1 MIIRRKAMN
10 SRFLNKQMP
19 FLGDRFSSRN
29 SLSGLK
35 FLFLLAACTVLVLIM
50 SPSIESVEK
59 QENSEATDIP
69 VTSGGYSI
77 FHETMV
83 DMNWPDVEKAAEQGA
98 IILLPTAV
106 IEEHGPHMSCGIDT
120 YGAYLV
126 CKLTRRELE
135 SRGIKTLIAPPF
147 YWGINGTTHV
157 FPGTFTVRKET
168 MKALLYDILSSLKS
182 WGFNDIFNLNFHG
195 DGQHCVTILES
206 IIDARETLGLN
217 AFCVLSEM
225 EIMRLGLSGRE
236 SFIVT
241 RMSPPSDEQP
251 QEFLDIH
258 AGAEETG
265 IIAAFFPDQVD
276 TDLALTLEPTRI
288 TYGEVAQWL
297 TDARRITPLGYL
309 GDPASFDAD
318 AAREYI
324 NADCILIADSI
335 EQQLTKR

>member
-1 MIIRRKAMN
+1 MN
-10 SRFLNKQMP
+10 SRFSKKQLP
-19 FLGDRFSSRN
+19 VVLSRLRSGSS
-29 SLSGLK
+29 LFGLK
-35 FLFLLAACTVLVLIM
+35 FLFLVVACAALILLI
-50 SPSIESVEK
+50 SPSLESVEQ
-59 QENSEATDIP
+59 QESTEIADIP
-69 VTSGGYSI
+69 VASGGYSI

-126 CKLTRRELE
+126 CKLARRELE

-168 MKALLYDILSSLKS
+168 MKALLHDILSSLKS

-217 AFCVLSEM
+217 AYCVLSEM
-225 EIMRLGLSGRE
+225 EIMRYGLSGNE
-236 SFIVT
+236 PFIVN
-241 RMSPPSDEQP
+241 RKSPPSDEQP

-258 AGAEETG
+258 AGADETG
-265 IIAAFFPDQVD
+265 IVAAFFPDQVD

-288 TYGEVAQWL
+288 TYGEIAQWL
-297 TDARRITPLGYL
+297 QDARRVTPLGYL
-309 GDPASFDAD
+309 GDPAGFDAE
-318 AAREYI
+318 AAREYLE
-324 NADCILIADSI
+324 ADCILIADSI
-335 EQQLTKR
+335 EEQLKVE

>member
-1 MIIRRKAMN
+1 MN
-10 SRFLNKQMP
+10 SRFTKKQLP
-19 FLGDRFSSRN
+19 VVLSRLRSGSS
-29 SLSGLK
+29 LFGLE
-35 FLFLLAACTVLVLIM
+35 FLFLVVACAAVVLLM
-50 SPSIESVEK
+50 SPSLESVEQ
-59 QENSEATDIP
+59 QEDTETADMP
-69 VTSGGYSI
+69 AASGGYSI

-98 IILLPTAV
+98 VILLPTAV

-168 MKALLYDILSSLKS
+168 MQALLHDILSSLKS

-195 DGQHCVTILES
+195 DGQHCITILES

-217 AFCVLSEM
+217 AYCVLSEG
-225 EIMRLGLSGRE
+225 EIMRYGLSGNE
-236 SFIVT
+236 PFIVS
-241 RMSPPSDEQP
+241 RKSPPSDEQP

-258 AGAEETG
+258 AGADETG
-265 IIAAFFPDQVD
+265 IVAAFFPDQVD
-276 TDLALTLEPTRI
+276 TDLARALEPTRI
-288 TYGEVAQWL
+288 TYQQVAQWL

-309 GDPASFDAD
+309 GDPAGFDAE
-318 AAREYI
+318 AAKEYLE
-324 NADCILIADSI
+324 ADCKLLADSI
-335 EQQLTKR
+335 EEQLKQE

>member
-1 MIIRRKAMN
+1 MN
-10 SRFLNKQMP
+10 SRFPKKQLP
-19 FLGDRFSSRN
+19 VVLSRLRSGSS
-29 SLSGLK
+29 LFGLK
-35 FLFLLAACTVLVLIM
+35 FLFLVVACTALILMM
-50 SPSIESVEK
+50 SPSLESVER
-59 QENSEATDIP
+59 QESLDTADMP
-69 VTSGGYSI
+69 VASGGYSI

-168 MKALLYDILSSLKS
+168 MKALLHDILTSLKS

-195 DGQHCVTILES
+195 DGQHCLTILES

-217 AFCVLSEM
+217 AYCVLSEM
-225 EIMRLGLSGRE
+225 EIMRYGLSGNE
-236 SFIVT
+236 PFIVSHV
-241 RMSPPSDEQP
+241 SPPSDEQP

-258 AGAEETG
+258 AGADETG
-265 IIAAFFPDQVD
+265 IVAAFFPDQVD
-276 TDLALTLEPTRI
+276 TDLARTLEPTRI
-288 TYGEVAQWL
+288 TYQQIAQWL
-297 TDARRITPLGYL
+297 TDARSVTPQGYL
-309 GDPASFDAD
+309 GDPAGFDAE
-318 AAREYI
+318 AAREYLE
-324 NADCILIADSI
+324 ADCKMIADSI
-335 EQQLTKR
+335 EKQMMGK

>member
-1 MIIRRKAMN
+1 MN
-10 SRFLNKQMP
+10 SRPPQKQMP
-19 FLGDRFSSRN
+19 FFMGRFSSRG
-29 SLSGLK
+29 SLFGLE
-35 FLFLLAACTVLVLIM
+35 FLFLLVACAVLILLM

-59 QENSEATDIP
+59 LQNSDATDFP

-98 IILLPTAV
+98 VILLPTAV

-157 FPGTFTVRKET
+157 FPGSFTVRKET
-168 MKALLYDILSSLKS
+168 MKALLHDIFSSLKS

-195 DGQHCVTILES
+195 DGQHCMAVLES
-206 IIDARETLGLN
+206 VIDAREALGLN
-217 AFCVLSEM
+217 AYCVLSEI
-225 EIMRLGLSGRE
+225 EVIRYGLSGNE
-236 SFIVT
+236 PFIIS
-241 RMSPPSDEQP
+241 RLSPPSDEQP

-265 IIAAFFPDQVD
+265 IIAAFFPEQVD
-276 TDLALTLEPTRI
+276 TDLALILEPTRI
-288 TYGEVAQWL
+288 TYSEVARWL
-297 TDARRITPLGYL
+297 IDARRVTPLGYL
-309 GDPASFDAD
+309 GDPAGFDAD

>member
-1 MIIRRKAMN
+1 MN
-10 SRFLNKQMP
+10 NRFLQKQMP
-19 FLGDRFSSRN
+19 FFGGRLNSRS

-35 FLFLLAACTVLVLIM
+35 FLLLMVVCMVLVLLM
-50 SPSIESVEK
+50 SPSLKSVEK
-59 QENSEATDIP
+59 HQNTETTDMP
-69 VTSGGYSI
+69 VASGGYSI

-168 MKALLYDILSSLKS
+168 MKALLHDILSSLKS

-206 IIDARETLGLN
+206 IADARETLGLN
-217 AFCVLSEM
+217 TFCVLSEM
-225 EIMRLGLSGRE
+225 EVMRYGLSGNE
-236 SFIVT
+236 PFVVT

-258 AGAEETG
+258 AGADETG
-265 IIAAFFPDQVD
+265 IVAAFFPEQVD

-288 TYGEVAQWL
+288 TYNEVVQWL
-297 TDARRITPLGYL
+297 TDARNVTPLGYL
-309 GDPASFDAD
+309 GDPAGFDAD